1 MSRYLPITDFRARR
15 KVLVRSD
22 FGLAE
27 KRQPPPSDPIEEK
40 VWRSIVTLPD
50 DVAIRTSN
58 HHGKALAQLDEL
70 SSAWIFSTRRP
81 PYRERM
87 SPVMLDANDEI
98 QAAVYNCFTGYYRF
112 SVSGMRNVLEL
123 IAIGCWAEV
132 CGKKKEFRDWRK
144 GKLQLGLGMA
154 CDGLIA
160 GAVSLESHL
169 KSTVNDTLFAQK
181 NSVAKGIAMQG
192 GYLRRNFSA
201 LSEFAH
207 SRPNNNDSHF
217 RESKGPIYVK
227 SAFNRVAWIHFE
239 TIAIAY
245 VLALIARPKM
255 RISPAFRELIA
266 DTKRVRSRVVRA
278 AFLHLS

>member
-15 KVLVRSD
+15 KVLVRRD

-27 KRQPPPSDPIEEK
+27 NRQPPPSDPIEEK

-58 HHGKALAQLDEL
+58 HHGKTLAQLNEL
-70 SSAWIFSTRRP
+70 NSAWTFSTLLP
-81 PYRERM
+81 PYRESM

-98 QAAVYNCFTGYYRF
+98 QAALYNCLTGYYRF
-112 SVSGMRNVLEL
+112 SVGGMRNVLEL
-123 IAIGCWAEV
+123 VAIGCWAEV

-144 GKLQLGLGMA
+144 GKVQLGLGTA

-169 KSTVNDTLFAQK
+169 KSTVNDSLFAHK
-181 NSVAKGIAMQG
+181 NSTTRGIAMQG
-192 GYLRRNFSA
+192 GYVRRIFSG

-207 SRPNNNDSHF
+207 SRPNYNDSHF
-217 RESKGPIYVK
+217 RESNGPIYVK
-227 SAFNRVAWIHFE
+227 SAFDHVAWIHFE
-239 TIAIAY
+239 TIATAY

-255 RISPAFRELIA
+255 RISPVFRKLFA

>member
-1 MSRYLPITDFRARR
+1 M
-15 KVLVRSD
+15 RSD

-27 KRQPPPSDPIEEK
+27 KRQPPPSDPIQEK

-58 HHGKALAQLDEL
+58 HHGEALAQLDEL
-70 SSAWIFSTRRP
+70 SSAWIFSTRLP
-81 PYRERM
+81 PYRESM

-98 QAAVYNCFTGYYRF
+98 QAAVYNCLTGYYRF
-112 SVSGMRNVLEL
+112 SVGGMRNVLEL
-123 IAIGCWAEV
+123 VAIGCWAEV

-144 GKLQLGLGMA
+144 GKLQLGLGTA

-160 GAVSLESHL
+160 GAASLESHL
-169 KSTVNDTLFAQK
+169 KSTVNDTLFAHK
-181 NSVAKGIAMQG
+181 NSAARGIAKEG
-192 GYLRRNFSA
+192 GYVRRIFSG

-207 SRPNNNDSHF
+207 SRPNYNDSHF
-217 RESKGPIYVK
+217 RESNGPIYVK
-227 SAFNRVAWIHFE
+227 SAFNHVAWIHFE

-255 RISPAFRELIA
+255 RILPAFRELLA

-278 AFLHLS
+278 AFLHLT